1 MSQLNW
7 RHHTLIQALLARG
20 PLKESDFQSV
30 FYGVTGKNPVTR
42 QSFYNDFL
50 FKINKELAYV
60 QLELRGCRNQYDGKV
75 YYGVVNN
82 VSDEQSKLGTKY
94 TMPQIA
100 FYKGVIEAIVQ
111 DVTNQGCITSIEAL
125 NIRLENQE
133 AFIDYL
139 KHDPFGRDAKYKANL
154 EVQAASS
161 SQDSQS
167 HVPAAFKSFSI
178 AQKEKTLRDLIQD
191 RWLSSTSDG
200 KIGLG
205 VRSFLDLRGWFR
217 SNDIPSC
224 DVCNEAG
231 VKAVTCPKEDC
242 PIRIH
247 DYCLKKKYSI
257 RKVARICPGCSTA
270 WPLSSGNGDQE
281 EVEEEEEAEAEEG
294 ASRNEQ
300 GNVSSN
306 NQATGRRRLRSV
318 KAEAVEAAN
327 SHSQEPSGPVRRKRQ
342 RTCKAEA
349 VEAAEDAAKT
359 EEPEFSLPSNNL
371 RSLRSRRR

>member
-1 MSQLNW
+1 M
-7 RHHTLIQALLARG
+7 
-20 PLKESDFQSV
+20 
-30 FYGVTGKNPVTR
+30 
-42 QSFYNDFL
+42 
-50 FKINKELAYV
+50 

-100 FYKGVIEAIVQ
+100 FYKGVVEAIVQ

-125 NIRLENQE
+125 NIRLENQ
-133 AFIDYL
+133 
-139 KHDPFGRDAKYKANL
+139 
-154 EVQAASS
+154 VQAANS

-178 AQKEKTLRDLIQD
+178 AQKEKTLSDLIQD

-217 SNDIPSC
+217 NNDIPSC

-270 WPLSSGNGDQE
+270 WPLSNGNGDQE
-281 EVEEEEEAEAEEG
+281 EEEEEEEAEVEAEAEAEEG

-300 GNVSSN
+300 GNVPSN
-306 NQATGRRRLRSV
+306 NRATGRRRLRSV

-327 SHSQEPSGPVRRKRQ
+327 SDSQEPSGPVRRKRQ

-349 VEAAEDAAKT
+349 VEAAQDAAKT
-359 EEPEFSLPSNNL
+359 EETEFSLPSNNL